1 MEVVFGTVAEG
12 VRKFANI
19 ANGWLAG
26 PKQITLSEQECGR
39 LTGYYK
45 ARDGQS
51 FEVIRTSAGFRI
63 EGLTQWELSPSDR
76 GTLFTSKDPEL
87 NVRFKYL
94 QNGRYNCLV
103 ATHPLRLTT
112 IALRG

>member
-1 MEVVFGTVAEG
+1 MEAVFGSVAEG
-12 VRKFANI
+12 IRKFANI

-26 PKQITLSEQECGR
+26 PERIALSEQEYNR
-39 LTGYYK
+39 LVGSYRAK
-45 ARDGQS
+45 NGQH
-51 FEVIRTSAGFRI
+51 FDVIRTEAGFRI
-63 EGLTQWELSPSDR
+63 ERLTRWDLSPIDR
-76 GTLFTSKDPEL
+76 ATLFTDRDPEL
-87 NVRFKYL
+87 IVRFKYL